1 MNSARLGVAICD
13 LKHRLQVRPMGSIMT
28 SWSWKGAEKVLFYLI
43 VLATILDIGNTLH
56 SIDRELS
63 NIEDNTARTFKIL
76 MQRNN

>member
-1 MNSARLGVAICD
+1 
-13 LKHRLQVRPMGSIMT
+13 MT